1 MSNLITTSLWYPK
14 HYYFFFIYLVG
25 LTPQSSWE
33 GGSTPHAAR
42 AIEVVSE
49 SLDQKHMR
57 PDVSHNSRNQWWCP
71 GFAPTVFATATPA
84 AEVAMCD
91 STYYIFLILLGWCAT
106 ATPAAE
112 VTGEQWALIPFGDG
126 SPARQAHAIIRTTV
140 GQASS
145 NAPEGSTCM
154 WLQHL
159 PFRSVPK
166 IIKHILSPHTLSAC
180 TSKFWLS

>member
-1 MSNLITTSLWYPK
+1 MSNLITTSLWYLNITT
-14 HYYFFFIYLVG
+14 FFIYLVG

-57 PDVSHNSRNQWWCP
+57 PDVSHNSLNHWWCP

-91 STYYIFLILLGWCAT
+91 STYYIFLILLGSSHFEK
-106 ATPAAE
+106 PADRNIYKPLFTCLE
-112 VTGEQWALIPFGDG
+112 LTSRLGWTSIF
-126 SPARQAHAIIRTTV
+126 IF
-140 GQASS
+140 S
-145 NAPEGSTCM
+145 NT
-154 WLQHL
+154 
-159 PFRSVPK
+159 
-166 IIKHILSPHTLSAC
+166 
-180 TSKFWLS
+180 